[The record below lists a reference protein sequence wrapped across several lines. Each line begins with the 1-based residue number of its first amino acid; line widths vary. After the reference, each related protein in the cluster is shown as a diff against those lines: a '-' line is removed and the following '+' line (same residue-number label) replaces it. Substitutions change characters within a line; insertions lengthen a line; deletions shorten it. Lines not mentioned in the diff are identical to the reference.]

1 MVAKATRKTAAK
13 KVVKKTAKKVA
24 KRTTHRGAGQDGSQ
38 VRIRHYCQG
47 IGDCH
52 LLRFTRD
59 DGTPFFMLIDC
70 GVHTFVLGGAETMRR
85 IVANIA
91 SVTRRIDVLVVTH
104 EHWDHVSGFRSAAK
118 QFEQIEVD
126 EVWLAWTE
134 NPADPQAR
142 QLDTYK
148 GQALAALQAA
158 SQQLQRRN
166 GLDARMRGL
175 REGLEAVLGF
185 NFGAKG
191 DSVRAA
197 RNAGVA
203 LAQGEVRYLEPA
215 DKPLSPPGLS
225 NLRIF
230 VMGPPRDKALLGV
243 TERASEMYGL
253 GGPDWSM
260 ASALYHGLKANLADL
275 APGEDP
281 AAPFDPNVGMAL
293 STVLD
298 ENAFDAD
305 AGRGLRDFI
314 RDRYAGPVHP
324 SPGKKPRKSADPNR
338 SNQAWRR
345 IDDDWLGTSAELA
358 MQLDNRTNNT
368 SLVLAFEF
376 IDTGRVLLFT
386 ADAQVGSWL
395 SWQDLS
401 WRVDSATV
409 TGPDLLARTVYLKVG
424 HHGSENATL
433 KGKGLELMTNPDLSA
448 FIPTNEK
455 DARKVNWGRMP
466 FKDIL
471 EALEERT
478 GGRVIRADDAWI
490 ASGSGLPGFDVPSGS
505 LRAVQHGPGLW
516 VEFEVA

>member
-1 MVAKATRKTAAK
+1 MAAKTTRKVAVQKAS
-13 KVVKKTAKKVA
+13 KKTTKKAA
-24 KRTTHRGAGQDGSQ
+24 KRTKRRVVGQRKAQ
-38 VRIRHYCQG
+38 ARIRHYCQG

-70 GVHTFVLGGAETMRR
+70 GVHTSVSGGTDTMRR
-85 IVANIA
+85 VVTNIA

-104 EHWDHVSGFRSAAK
+104 EHWDHVSGFKSAAE

-158 SQQLQRRN
+158 SQQLQRRTR
-166 GLDARMRGL
+166 LDARMQGL

-185 NFGAKG
+185 SFGAKG

-203 LAQGEVRYLEPA
+203 LARGEVRYLEPA
-215 DKPLSPPGLS
+215 DKPLTLPGLS
-225 NLRIF
+225 SLRIY

-243 TERASEMYGL
+243 TERVSEMYGL
-253 GGPDWSM
+253 GGPGWSM
-260 ASALYHGLKANLADL
+260 ASALHQGLKANLADL

-281 AAPFDPNVGMAL
+281 AAPFDSNVGMAL
-293 STVLD
+293 SAALD
-298 ENAFDAD
+298 EHAFDAD
-305 AGRGLRDFI
+305 AERGLRDFV
-314 RDRYAGPVHP
+314 RDRYAGPIRP
-324 SPGKKPRKSADPNR
+324 APGRKPRKAVDPNR
-338 SNQAWRR
+338 SNQEWRR
-345 IDDDWLGTSAELA
+345 IDDDWLGASADLA

-376 IDTGRVLLFT
+376 VETGRVLLFT
-386 ADAQVGSWL
+386 ADAQVGNWL

-401 WRVDSATV
+401 WQVDGNTV

-433 KGKGLELMTNPDLSA
+433 KGKGLELMTSPDLSA

-455 DARKVNWGRMP
+455 DAKKVGWGRMP

-471 EALEERT
+471 EALEKKT
-478 GGRVIRADDAWI
+478 NGRVIRADDPLI
-490 ASGSGLPGFDVPSGS
+490 KSDSESLDFDMPSGS
-505 LRAVQHGPGLW
+505 LRALQHDLGLW
-516 VEFEVA
+516 VELDVA